1 MTKIYQETWD
11 VALGPIR
18 KVAVHEQ
25 IVARLR
31 RAIHLGDFA
40 PGDRLLSERDI
51 AERME
56 VSRESVR
63 EAFQVLER
71 DGYVV
76 SRRGPT
82 GGHTVTTLRKPAAK
96 ALERLN
102 AERDGLTQLMEF
114 RRANECLAARLAACR
129 RTRSD
134 VKAMHRS
141 ISDLRN
147 ATDIA
152 EFRRAD
158 ANFHLAVAAAARNS
172 YVERAVLDSREAVFL
187 IHENL
192 NYRILIDST
201 YDGHNAIADAIE
213 AKDGAAADAA
223 MAQHMV
229 TALAEIRQVLS
240 AAKRQR
246 KGQ

>member
-1 MTKIYQETWD
+1 MVEVDQNACDDTLD
-11 VALGPIR
+11 PIR

-63 EAFQVLER
+63 EAFQVLKR
-71 DGYVV
+71 DGYFV

-82 GGHTVTTLRKPAAK
+82 GGHTVTTLSKPAAK
-96 ALERLN
+96 MLERLSG
-102 AERDGLTQLMEF
+102 ERNGLTQLMEF
-114 RRANECLAARLAACR
+114 RRANECLAARLAAHR

-134 VKAMHRS
+134 VKAIRQS
-141 ISDLRN
+141 IAGLRG

-152 EFRRAD
+152 GFRRAD
-158 ANFHLAVAAAARNS
+158 ADFHLTVAAAGRNA
-172 YVERAVLDSREAVFL
+172 YVERAVLDSRERVFL

-192 NYRILIDST
+192 DYEILIDST
-201 YDGHNAIADAIE
+201 SDGHTAIADAIDI
-213 AKDGAAADAA
+213 KDGDAADAA
-223 MAQHMV
+223 MAQHMA

-240 AAKRQR
+240 GTKGRRIRQ
-246 KGQ
+246 